1 MKKIILV
8 LLAFISTGAEAKLSS
23 EKIEK
28 QAENINTV
36 LSVCV
41 FDRSSL
47 DDIKGKAIGST
58 ITSGV
63 AVVASGAGVATSFWA
78 LGKTKDI
85 ANNKGKTTDVDK
97 VESDNSQPKDFATKK
112 YKDAN
117 SQAKNLRLIS
127 TISSGVATGANLATV
142 VLSATSATKLAE
154 LMDKATDCNNA
165 LGVIEISE

>member
-36 LSVCV
+36 LSVCA

-47 DDIKGKAIGST
+47 DYIKGQAISST
-58 ITSGV
+58 IASGV
-63 AVVASGAGVATSFWA
+63 AVGGNATGVVTSAMA
-78 LGKTKDI
+78 LGKTKGL
-85 ANNKGKTTDVDK
+85 ATNKDK
-97 VESDNSQPKDFATKK
+97 DD
-112 YKDAN
+112 N
-117 SQAKNLRLIS
+117 SQAKTLRLIS

-165 LGVIEISE
+165 LGAIEISE

>member
-36 LSVCV
+36 LSVCA

-47 DDIKGKAIGST
+47 DDIKGKALGSA

-63 AVVASGAGVATSFWA
+63 AGVASGAGAVTSGMA

-85 ANNKGKTTDVDK
+85 KVENVDK
-97 VESDNSQPKDFATKK
+97 AKS
-112 YKDAN
+112 AN
-117 SQAKNLRLIS
+117 SQAKNWRLIS

>member
-36 LSVCV
+36 LSVCA

-63 AVVASGAGVATSFWA
+63 AGVASGAGAMTSFWA

-85 ANNKGKTTDVDK
+85 ANNKGKTTDVD
-97 VESDNSQPKDFATKK
+97 ESKK
-112 YKDAN
+112 AN

-165 LGVIEISE
+165 LGMIEISE

>member
-36 LSVCV
+36 LSVCA

-47 DDIKGKAIGST
+47 DDIKGKAIGSA

-63 AVVASGAGVATSFWA
+63 ATGASAAGAVTSFVA
-78 LGKTKDI
+78 LGKTK
-85 ANNKGKTTDVDK
+85 GLK
-97 VESDNSQPKDFATKK
+97 VEEGVDESKK
-112 YKDAN
+112 AN

-165 LGVIEISE
+165 LGMIEISE

>member
-36 LSVCV
+36 LSVCA

-63 AVVASGAGVATSFWA
+63 AVGASATGAVTSAMA
-78 LGKTKDI
+78 LGNTKEL
-85 ANNKGKTTDVDK
+85 ATNKDKDV
-97 VESDNSQPKDFATKK
+97 
-112 YKDAN
+112 N

>member
-36 LSVCV
+36 LSVCA

-63 AVVASGAGVATSFWA
+63 AVVASGAGVATSVMA
-78 LGKTKDI
+78 LGKTKDL
-85 ANNKGKTTDVDK
+85 K
-97 VESDNSQPKDFATKK
+97 VEDVNIDESKK
-112 YKDAN
+112 AN

>member
-1 MKKIILV
+1 MKRSIFKKIILV

-36 LSVCV
+36 LSVCA

-63 AVVASGAGVATSFWA
+63 AVVASGAGVATSVMA
-78 LGKTKDI
+78 LGKTKDL
-85 ANNKGKTTDVDK
+85 KVEEDVDIDK
-97 VESDNSQPKDFATKK
+97 SKK
-112 YKDAN
+112 AN

-165 LGVIEISE
+165 LGMIEISE

>member
-36 LSVCV
+36 LSVCA

-63 AVVASGAGVATSFWA
+63 AVGASATGAVTSAIA
-78 LGKTKDI
+78 LGKTKDL
-85 ANNKGKTTDVDK
+85 ADSKDK
-97 VESDNSQPKDFATKK
+97 NVNSE
-112 YKDAN
+112 
-117 SQAKNLRLIS
+117 AKNLRLIS

>member
-36 LSVCV
+36 LSVCA

-63 AVVASGAGVATSFWA
+63 AVVASGAGVATSVMA
-78 LGKTKDI
+78 LGKTKGLEVE
-85 ANNKGKTTDVDK
+85 KGVD
-97 VESDNSQPKDFATKK
+97 ESKK
-112 YKDAN
+112 AN

-154 LMDKATDCNNA
+154 LMDKATYCNNA

>member
-36 LSVCV
+36 LSVCA

-63 AVVASGAGVATSFWA
+63 AGVASGAGAVTSFMA
-78 LGKTKDI
+78 LGKTKDL
-85 ANNKGKTTDVDK
+85 NVEDVDK
-97 VESDNSQPKDFATKK
+97 AESD
-112 YKDAN
+112 N

>member
-36 LSVCV
+36 LSVCA

-63 AVVASGAGVATSFWA
+63 AVGASAAGAVTSAMA
-78 LGKTKDI
+78 LGKTKELAD
-85 ANNKGKTTDVDK
+85 NKDK
-97 VESDNSQPKDFATKK
+97 NV
-112 YKDAN
+112 N

-154 LMDKATDCNNA
+154 LMDRATDCNNA

>member
-36 LSVCV
+36 LSVCAV
-41 FDRSSL
+41 DRSSL

-63 AVVASGAGVATSFWA
+63 AVGASGAGAVTSFVA
-78 LGKTKDI
+78 LGKTKEL
-85 ANNKGKTTDVDK
+85 NVEKGVD
-97 VESDNSQPKDFATKK
+97 ESKK
-112 YKDAN
+112 AN

-154 LMDKATDCNNA
+154 LMDKATYCNNA
-165 LGVIEISE
+165 LSVIEISE

>member
-36 LSVCV
+36 LSVCA

-63 AVVASGAGVATSFWA
+63 AVVASGAGVATSVMA
-78 LGKTKDI
+78 LGKTKEL
-85 ANNKGKTTDVDK
+85 NVEKGVD
-97 VESDNSQPKDFATKK
+97 ESKK
-112 YKDAN
+112 AN

-154 LMDKATDCNNA
+154 LMDRATDCNNA
-165 LGVIEISE
+165 LGMIEISE

>member
-36 LSVCV
+36 LSVCA

-63 AVVASGAGVATSFWA
+63 AVGAS
-78 LGKTKDI
+78 
-85 ANNKGKTTDVDK
+85 
-97 VESDNSQPKDFATKK
+97 
-112 YKDAN
+112 
-117 SQAKNLRLIS
+117 
-127 TISSGVATGANLATV
+127 ATGAVTSAMALGNLATV

>member
-36 LSVCV
+36 LSVCA

-47 DDIKGKAIGST
+47 DYIKGKAIGST
-58 ITSGV
+58 ITSGF
-63 AVVASGAGVATSFWA
+63 AVGGNAAGAVTSAIA
-78 LGKTKDI
+78 LGKTKDL
-85 ANNKGKTTDVDK
+85 
-97 VESDNSQPKDFATKK
+97 ATKK
-112 YKDAN
+112 DKDTN
-117 SQAKNLRLIS
+117 SQAKTLRLIS

>member
-36 LSVCV
+36 LSVCA

-47 DDIKGKAIGST
+47 DDIKGKAIGSA

-63 AVVASGAGVATSFWA
+63 ATGASAAGAVTSFVA
-78 LGKTKDI
+78 LGKTKGLDVE
-85 ANNKGKTTDVDK
+85 NVDK
-97 VESDNSQPKDFATKK
+97 SKK
-112 YKDAN
+112 AN

>member
-8 LLAFISTGAEAKLSS
+8 LLAFISTGVEAKLSS

-36 LSVCV
+36 LSVCA

-63 AVVASGAGVATSFWA
+63 AVVASGAGVATSVMA
-78 LGKTKDI
+78 LGKTK
-85 ANNKGKTTDVDK
+85 NLNVEDVD
-97 VESDNSQPKDFATKK
+97 ESKK
-112 YKDAN
+112 AN

-154 LMDKATDCNNA
+154 LMDKATYCNNA

>member
-36 LSVCV
+36 LSVCA

-63 AVVASGAGVATSFWA
+63 ATGASAAGAVTSFVA

-97 VESDNSQPKDFATKK
+97 TKDDNSQAKALATNKD
-112 YKDAN
+112 KDVN
-117 SQAKNLRLIS
+117 SQVKNLRLIS

-154 LMDKATDCNNA
+154 LMDKATYCNNA
-165 LGVIEISE
+165 LGMIEISE